1 MKQEKMLD
9 KIRKSAEHVPTPT
22 GLEPEHIMETVKRR
36 PQKIKSLM
44 PYCATAAMVAVL
56 VIAFHQGYG
65 IVKGGKDAATVETVP
80 SGLTADVPMPAA
92 GDTGKLQEQYIAKN
106 YDDIYKKIQS
116 VAKSDSMNQAAEARS
131 FTASAKG
138 LEGQNAAAPA
148 SLDAAVLGST
158 GEFNSVIDGID
169 VVKADDSYLYMLSK
183 EKGIVRIIQTDGELP
198 VEVSEITTEPQEGE
212 LQTMLGLFLYGNRL
226 AVIRNQVDTLEQDD
240 GLTAQGA
247 ADGDTEEVS
256 PGGAAG
262 EETPQPVNV
271 EKTVMDIY
279 DLANRSQPVL
289 VGTVEQDGAYKSSRM
304 EEGIVYLFTESRV
317 IPGEDQ
323 EDKSQFIPQV
333 NGELLMPENIYVPDV
348 VTEAS
353 YLIVSSLNM
362 ADPQQVLD
370 KKAILSG
377 GQQFYISDDY
387 IYAGNSKYN
396 YDAHQYDYTEL
407 LKLKYDA
414 GKVVYQSHALIDG
427 YLDSRFAMD
436 EHGGNL
442 RLISTVSKKEGG
454 TVDSLYILDE
464 KLAVI
469 GSIEDLS
476 PGNQIYATRF
486 IGDMGYFMT
495 FQDADA
501 VFAVD
506 LSDTAHPVELGRLK
520 YGKFPE
526 YLHPFGQDESRLLGI
541 ERRDTAADPDA
552 KGLEMGVFDLSENR
566 EIKEIHKVTETAYD
580 YSSAWYN
587 PQSVYVS
594 PEGDLIGFGVE
605 QYHDQPQNWQ
615 QEYVVYSYSERNGFT
630 KLLEYPFDDEGS
642 YTTRGFRS
650 GNHFYIAGPGGVT
663 VFSMEDFAVKGQL
676 EF

>member
-1 MKQEKMLD
+1 MKQDKMLD

-22 GLEPEHIMETVKRR
+22 GLEPEHIMETVKKR
-36 PQKIKSLM
+36 PKKIIRFA
-44 PYCATAAMVAVL
+44 PYCATAAMAAVL
-56 VIAFHQGYG
+56 VIAFHQGYQVVRSG
-65 IVKGGKDAATVETVP
+65 RAPAIVETVP
-80 SGLTADVPMPAA
+80 AGLAADAPMPAA
-92 GDTGKLQEQYIAKN
+92 GETGNNQEQYIAKS
-106 YDDIYKKIQS
+106 YDDIYKQIQP
-116 VAKSDSMNQAAEARS
+116 VIKNNGPGQMTEARGL
-131 FTASAKG
+131 TASAKNQ
-138 LEGQNAAAPA
+138 EGPGAAAPA
-148 SLDAAVLGST
+148 SMDAAVLGST

-169 VVKADDSYLYMLSK
+169 VMKADESYIYMLSQG
-183 EKGIVRIIQTDGELP
+183 EGNVRIIQTDGEAP
-198 VEVSEITTEPQEGE
+198 VQVSEIRSQPQEGE
-212 LQTMLGLFLYGNRL
+212 LQTLLGLFLYGNRL
-226 AVIRNQVDTLEQDD
+226 AVIRNQVDTVSQDD
-240 GLTAQGA
+240 SPAVQGGA
-247 ADGDTEEVS
+247 ENGAGEAN
-256 PGGAAG
+256 PGAAG
-262 EETPQPVNV
+262 AEELPQTVNL

-279 DLANRSQPVL
+279 DLADRSNPVL
-289 VGTVEQDGAYKSSRM
+289 VGTVEQDGSYKSSRM
-304 EEGIVYLFTESRV
+304 EEGIIYLFSESQIR
-317 IPGEDQ
+317 PGDDA

-333 NGELLMPENIYVPDV
+333 NGELLLPENIYLPDV
-348 VTEAS
+348 VTEAG

-362 ADPQQVLD
+362 AEPQQVLD

-407 LKLKYDA
+407 LKLKYEDGRVA
-414 GKVVYQSHALIDG
+414 YQSHALIDG

-436 EHGGNL
+436 EHGGYL

-464 KLAVI
+464 KLAVV

-495 FQDADA
+495 FQDPEA

-506 LSDTAHPVELGRLK
+506 LSDTANPAELGRLK

-526 YLHPFGQDESRLLGI
+526 YLHPLRENESMLLGI
-541 ERRDTAADPDA
+541 ERRDTSLEPEAT
-552 KGLEMGVFDLSENR
+552 GFEMGIFDLSESR
-566 EIKEIHKVTETAYD
+566 EIKELHQVIEPGYD

-594 PEGDLIGFGVE
+594 LEGDLIGFGVE

-615 QEYVVYSYSERNGFT
+615 QVYVVYSYSEEDGFT
-630 KLLEYPFDDEGS
+630 KRLEYPFDDEGS
-642 YTTRGFRS
+642 YTTRGFRL
-650 GNHFYIAGPGGVT
+650 GDHFYIAGPGGVT
-663 VFSMEDFAVKGQL
+663 VFSAGDFSVEGQL